1 MPHAASTTC
10 SVIQITKQQRVL
22 LSIQHQA
29 GTQHAMQHSTAHH
42 TLKTTQMQDPLLTFR
57 DTQNASVPVP
67 RALLRLQLRVAL
79 EAAGAPQA
87 TSGGVVLA

>member
-1 MPHAASTTC
+1 
-10 SVIQITKQQRVL
+10 
-22 LSIQHQA
+22 
-29 GTQHAMQHSTAHH
+29 MQHNTPHH
-42 TLKTTQMQDPLLTFR
+42 TLKTTRMQDLLLTFR
-57 DTQNASVPVP
+57 DTPVDAPVPVP